1 VQRKSS
7 LTKWVGNNQRDLRA
21 TQPPKPMTSLTAVLR
36 SKAVSGIVVP
46 RIGSLGI
53 VSLITS
59 ALVVAPIGAVVWNIF
74 LPSEAT
80 WEHLISTVLP
90 DYIANTFLLLVLVA
104 AGVLSCGALSAWLVT
119 AYDFPGRRTLEWAL
133 VLPMAIPAYVMAYAY
148 TDWLQISGPVQSLL
162 REFTGWRVREYW
174 FPEIRSLPGA
184 ATMLS
189 FALYPYVYLLA
200 RSAFLEQSRS
210 SYEAA
215 QLAGYGIWGR
225 FWHVSLPL
233 ARTGIVAGVALA
245 LMETLADFGTVSY
258 FAVNTFTAGIYRAW
272 LSLGDSV
279 AAGQLA
285 TCLLIFVF
293 AMLALERMHRGGAR
307 YTSNRTPIAPQTLR
321 GVKGLGA
328 FALCAAP
335 IIFGFVIPAAILLRL
350 TLTDPEV
357 QFGTRISGLITN
369 TFILAGIA
377 AMVAVIVAMLLAYAA
392 RTVKSPMV
400 QTANRLAVLGYA
412 LPGAVIAVGIL
423 LPLGKLDNALI
434 AWVSQQFGVRTGLI
448 LTGSITALIYAYLV
462 RFLAVAFQTVE
473 AGLTRVTPS
482 MDDAARSLGLSPGRT
497 LVRVHLPIMR
507 SSVATAALLVFVDV
521 LKELPATFA
530 MRPFNFVTL
539 AVEAY
544 NLAKDER
551 IAEAALPELLI
562 VAIAL
567 LPLVLLSRQIANS
580 SQRRRNDAVRT

>member
-1 VQRKSS
+1 
-7 LTKWVGNNQRDLRA
+7 
-21 TQPPKPMTSLTAVLR
+21 MTTLTAALR
-36 SKAVSGIVVP
+36 SKAVGGIVVP
-46 RIGSLGI
+46 RIGGLGI
-53 VSLITS
+53 VSVITA

-80 WEHLISTVLP
+80 WAHLISTVLP
-90 DYIANTFLLLVLVA
+90 EYIANTFLLLVLVA
-104 AGVLSCGALSAWLVT
+104 AGVLACGVLSAWLVT
-119 AYDFPGRRTLEWAL
+119 AYEFPGRRILEWAL

-148 TDWLQISGPVQSLL
+148 TDWLQTSGPVQSLL
-162 REFTGWRVREYW
+162 RELTGWRVREYW

-200 RSAFLEQSRS
+200 RAAFLEQSRS

-215 QLAGYGIWGR
+215 QLAGYGAWGR

-307 YTSNRTPIAPQTLR
+307 YTSNRTPIAPQMLG

-335 IIFGFVIPAAILLRL
+335 IVFGFVIPAAILLRL
-350 TLTDPEV
+350 ALTDPEV
-357 QFGTRISGLITN
+357 QFGSRISGLITN

-377 AMVAVIVAMLLAYAA
+377 AMAAVIVAMLLAYAA
-392 RTVKSPMV
+392 RTVKSPLV
-400 QTANRLAVLGYA
+400 QAANRLAVLGYA

-434 AWVSQQFGVRTGLI
+434 AWISQQFGVRTGLI

-530 MRPFNFVTL
+530 MRPFNFDTL

-551 IAEAALPELLI
+551 IAEAALPALLI

-567 LPLVLLSRQIANS
+567 LPLVLLSRQIANV

>member
-1 VQRKSS
+1 
-7 LTKWVGNNQRDLRA
+7 
-21 TQPPKPMTSLTAVLR
+21 MTTIAAALR
-36 SKAVSGIVVP
+36 SIAISDIALP
-46 RIGSLGI
+46 RIGGLGI
-53 VSLITS
+53 VSLITA
-59 ALVVAPIGAVVWNIF
+59 ALVVAPIAAVVWNIF

-80 WEHLISTVLP
+80 WAHLISTVLP
-90 DYIANTFLLLVLVA
+90 EYIANTFLLLVLVA
-104 AGVLSCGALSAWLVT
+104 AGVVCCGVLSAWLVT
-119 AYDFPGRRTLEWAL
+119 AYEFPGRRVLEWAL

-148 TDWLQISGPVQSLL
+148 TDWLQTSGPVQSML

-189 FALYPYVYLLA
+189 LALYPYVYLLT

-215 QLAGYGIWGR
+215 QLAGYGAWGR

-233 ARTGIVAGVALA
+233 ARTGIAAGVALA

-285 TCLLIFVF
+285 TCLLVFVL

-307 YTSNRTPIAPQTLR
+307 YTSNRTTITPQLL
-321 GVKGLGA
+321 GGAKALGA
-328 FALCAAP
+328 FTLCATP
-335 IIFGFVIPAAILLRL
+335 IAFGFVVPAAILLEL
-350 TLTDPEV
+350 ALTDPQV
-357 QFGTRISGLITN
+357 QFGARITGLISN

-377 AMVAVIVAMLLAYAA
+377 AIAAVIVAMLLAYAA
-392 RTVKSPMV
+392 RTVKSPLV
-400 QTANRLAVLGYA
+400 QAANRLAVLGYA

-434 AWVSQQFGVRTGLI
+434 AWIYQQFGVRTGLI
-448 LTGSITALIYAYLV
+448 LTGSVTALIYAYLV
-462 RFLAVAFQTVE
+462 RFLAVAFQTAE

-497 LVRVHLPIMR
+497 LVRVHMPIMR
-507 SSVATAALLVFVDV
+507 SSIATAALLVFVDV
-521 LKELPATFA
+521 MKELPATFA
-530 MRPFNFVTL
+530 MRPFNFDTL

-551 IAEAALPELLI
+551 IAEAALPALLM

-567 LPLVLLSRQIANS
+567 LPLILLSRQIANS
-580 SQRRRNDAVRT
+580 SQRNDTARSQVSAV